1 MTKKKI
7 LIKTPAKINL
17 GLRVKELRPDG
28 YHEIA
33 TTMQMVGLFD
43 ELTFETIE
51 KGIEIV
57 TEGEVIKNGE
67 ENIIYKAYKIL
78 MKETED
84 IGVRIRLKKNIPV
97 ASGLGG
103 GSSDGAATLVGLN
116 MLWGLNFNK
125 KKLMHFGSRLG
136 SDVPF
141 FLFGPSAH
149 AKGRGDILTPVKPLN
164 AWVLLVKPSFAVST
178 SWAYNNYN
186 RLREKEQDTKLLTK
200 RRDSIK
206 LPRFNK
212 RFGEYINDLER
223 VTGSKYPVIS
233 SIKKE
238 LIDSGAEISLM
249 SGSGSTVF
257 GIFSEKKSAEDASRR
272 FKGYKVFVVKTLK
285 ELPY

>member
-1 MTKKKI
+1 MSHASLK
-7 LIKTPAKINL
+7 IKTPAKINL
-17 GLRVKELRPDG
+17 GLRVNGLRPDG
-28 YHEIA
+28 YHEIV

-51 KGIEIV
+51 EGIEII
-57 TEGEVIKNGE
+57 TEGEIIKDGE
-67 ENIIYKAYKIL
+67 ENIIYKAYRIL
-78 MKETED
+78 KKETED

-97 ASGLGG
+97 AAGLGG

-116 MLWGLNFNK
+116 MLWGLGLNK

-141 FLFGPSAH
+141 FLFGPSAQ
-149 AKGRGDILTPVKPLN
+149 AKGRGEVFTPVKPLN
-164 AWVLLVKPSFAVST
+164 AWVLLVNPSFAVDT
-178 SWAYNNYN
+178 SWAYSNYDT
-186 RLREKEQDTKLLTK
+186 LGEKDQNTKLLTK
-200 RRDSIK
+200 RRDSIT

-212 RFGEYINDLER
+212 RFGGYINDLER
-223 VTGSKYPVIS
+223 VTGSKYPVIN

-249 SGSGSTVF
+249 SGSGPTVF
-257 GIFSEKKSAEDASRR
+257 GIFSEKKSAENASRK
-272 FKGYKVFVVKTLK
+272 FKRYKVFVVETLK